1 MDLQTIN
8 SSLKGKAQACEQPQ
22 LPQASSQIKE
32 NFQPW
37 AQYTRFI
44 NCLFKVMR

>member
-1 MDLQTIN
+1 MDLQTIE
-8 SSLKGKAQACEQPQ
+8 SSVTGKAQACEQPQ

-37 AQYTRFI
+37 AQYTPFF
-44 NCLFKVMR
+44 NCLFTVMQ